1 MLNIHTL
8 WTLAVAEMR
17 TCRRMIRTW
26 VFIAIAFFVCIWGYW
41 DMINSASWPHP
52 PTSFA
57 DDSMTA
63 RYTISTI
70 MNVFV
75 AIFVIGMVCLT
86 FDIRARDVRNRMS
99 DVVDSIPAS
108 NIEILLG
115 RLVGIFFF
123 FLIFC
128 LIFLVLVTSYEL
140 VAEHL
145 ETRFQLGIR
154 PLTVLSLIVWN
165 LIPNLIFFGALVACL
180 VSLVRYR
187 LLVAAI
193 ALGLLYGV
201 NWIEE
206 YIPVRY
212 QESLSQ
218 FGGSALVPSD
228 LASVFVSPAI
238 VGNKLAILFVSIA
251 LLLFAA
257 SMFPRTDERRSIS
270 TVFGIVATATA
281 VLIFVG
287 SIASIHSSER
297 QKEAWAEKHLQ
308 LDPSSFPDVQTLEGT
323 IDLRPG
329 RKIIFDVT
337 LTFQKPAMN
346 NTDSVILS
354 LNPGY
359 EIHELYIDGQETSNY
374 DFTDGILKLPNDLLP
389 NLSHDLQVRAA
400 GKLKDRFAYL
410 DQERD
415 LQKFPNR
422 SVRQLGL
429 RNHIFHRDYVA
440 LMPGV
445 VWYPISGSVV
455 DRDEP
460 ELQKRDLFTTDL
472 KVTVPQN
479 WHVATVGKRE
489 FDESQQRTTYRFRSE
504 APVPEIALLASKF
517 DQRATAI
524 EGIEFEILFSK
535 KHLQNLD
542 ALSSLTDSID
552 QWVAE
557 RISNAHT
564 ASLIYPY
571 RAFYIVET
579 PSNLRVYGGGWQ
591 MDSVLQLPGMM
602 LIRES
607 NFPTERFEEV
617 VAREHRDQGRPWYS
631 KDEQDK
637 RVLNELLKYFRD
649 DGHGGSPFVGFSR
662 NFVSHQVSATGQG
675 ATVLQYLLEQ
685 LSNQLITKTDSYSA
699 ITLREFRKSLPSVDF
714 SETPEDDF
722 NSWAFQTHARLAA
735 APSTWKV
742 MNQTAL
748 FDLDFSTSP
757 IPSYRALL
765 VKGRALARSMIN
777 YYGTEEI
784 GTFLDQLVSTH
795 RGQSFTVA
803 EFLDVAS
810 DVGLDF
816 NEWVIS
822 WLEDTAVAGYITSTP
837 SVSKIE
843 EPTEDSANY
852 HTSFILH
859 NAEPM
864 AGLVRIF
871 WEDRKEPEENEF
883 RRGWPRGEYFDSGS
897 LFVERNQSKRI
908 TISTVHPLGRIWIEP
923 FLSHNRAVFEVLVPP
938 IADNIVTEIPV
949 VPLAMDDDWRPPVTD
964 VVIVDDLD
972 PNFRIVKRTDE
983 SQDFSVPTTLDPP
996 TYAHQEYDQG
1006 LLLSSTMRFGVW
1018 CRMYDSSYYGLYR
1031 RTSVPIVKGDQ
1042 NSAARF
1048 VANLPYSGK
1057 WNLEIYIPKDAFS
1070 SRYYGGWQEFLG
1082 IVFDDNR
1089 FVSRTAKPDAPEE
1102 HYRLTIKEED
1112 AARNEKFDI
1121 ANASEGWNDVGSF
1134 ELSSTDVEVLLSAW
1148 AGHEEVMV
1156 FADAIRWSPVSET
1169 VENEESYP

>member
-1 MLNIHTL
+1 
-8 WTLAVAEMR
+8 
-17 TCRRMIRTW
+17 
-26 VFIAIAFFVCIWGYW
+26 
-41 DMINSASWPHP
+41 
-52 PTSFA
+52 
-57 DDSMTA
+57 MTA

-115 RLVGIFFF
+115 RLAGIFFF

-128 LIFLVLVTSYEL
+128 LIFLVLITSYEL

-145 ETRFQLGIR
+145 EARFQLGIR
-154 PLTVLSLIVWN
+154 PITVLSLIVWN

-187 LLVAAI
+187 LLVGAI
-193 ALGLLYGV
+193 ALGLLYGF
-201 NWIEE
+201 NWIEA

-251 LLLFAA
+251 LLLLAA
-257 SMFPRTDERRSIS
+257 RMFPRNDDRIRICTILGIAASATTACIVVGLITTVNGLER
-270 TVFGIVATATA
+270 
-281 VLIFVG
+281 
-287 SIASIHSSER
+287 H
-297 QKEAWAEKHLQ
+297 KEAWVKEHRQ
-308 LDPSSFPDVQTLEGT
+308 LDPSSFPDVQHIEGT

-329 RKIIFDVT
+329 RKIVLDVT
-337 LTFQKPAMN
+337 LTVQSPTMN

-359 EIHELYIDGQETSNY
+359 DIKQLYIDGQTSNDY
-374 DFTDGILKLPNDLLP
+374 DFVDGILKLPNDLLT
-389 NLSHDLQVRAA
+389 NLSHDIRVQATGTLD
-400 GKLKDRFAYL
+400 DRFAYL

-415 LQKFPNR
+415 FQTFPNR

-429 RNHIFHRDYVA
+429 RNHIFHPDYVA

-557 RISNAHT
+557 RISNAHA
-564 ASLIYPY
+564 ASLSYPY
-571 RAFYIVET
+571 RAFYIVEI
-579 PSNLRVYGGGWQ
+579 PSNLRVYGGGWR
-591 MDSVLQLPGMM
+591 MDTVLQPPGMM

-649 DGHGGSPFVGFSR
+649 DGHGGSPFVGFAQ
-662 NFVSHQVSATGQG
+662 NFVSHQVSATGRG

-685 LSNQLITKTDSYSA
+685 LSNQLTTKTDSYST
-699 ITLREFRKSLPSVDF
+699 ITLREFGTSIASVDW
-714 SETPEDDF
+714 SQTPEDDF
-722 NSWAFQTHARLAA
+722 NSWAFQTRATLAA
-735 APSTWKV
+735 LPSTWKV

-748 FDLDFSTSP
+748 FDLDFSTEP
-757 IPSYRALL
+757 ILSHRTLL
-765 VKGRALARSMIN
+765 VKVRALARSMIDH
-777 YYGTEEI
+777 YGADKI
-784 GTFLDQLVSTH
+784 GTFLDQMVRNYRAH
-795 RGQSFTVA
+795 SFTVT
-803 EFLDVAS
+803 EFMDVAS

-816 NEWVIS
+816 SEWVIS
-822 WLEDTAVAGYITSTP
+822 WLEDTALPGYITTTP
-837 SVSKIE
+837 SVSKLE
-843 EPTEDSANY
+843 EQSEDSNNY
-852 HTSFILH
+852 QTSFILH

-871 WEDRKEPEENEF
+871 WKDREAPAEDEYRP
-883 RRGWPRGEYFDSGS
+883 RWPDGEYFNSS
-897 LFVERNQSKRI
+897 PLFVEDSQSKRI
-908 TISTVHPLGRIWIEP
+908 VISSVHPLGGIWIEP
-923 FLSHNRAVFEVLVPP
+923 YLAHNRAVFEVLVPP
-938 IADNIVTEIPV
+938 TAENIVTEIPV
-949 VPLAMDDDWRPPVTD
+949 IPLATDNDWQPPVTD

-983 SQDFSVPTTLDPP
+983 SQAFLVPKTLDPP

-1006 LLLSSTMRFGVW
+1006 LLLSSTMEFGVW

-1031 RTSVPIVKGDQ
+1031 RTAVPIVKGDQ

-1048 VANLPYSGK
+1048 VADLPYSGK

-1070 SRYYGGWQEFLG
+1070 SRYYGGWQELFG

-1089 FVSRTAKPDAPEE
+1089 FVSRTANADAPEE
-1102 HYRLTIKEED
+1102 YYRLTIKEDNADRKE
-1112 AARNEKFDI
+1112 EFDI
-1121 ANASEGWNDVGSF
+1121 ANAAEGWNEVGSF
-1134 ELSSTDVEVLLSAW
+1134 ELSATEVEVLLSAW
-1148 AGHEEVMV
+1148 AGHEEIIVV
-1156 FADAIRWSPVSET
+1156 ADAIRWSPVSET
-1169 VENEESYP
+1169 VENEESSP

>member
-8 WTLAVAEMR
+8 WILAVAEMR
-17 TCRRMIRTW
+17 SCRRMIRSW
-26 VFIAIAFFVCIWGYW
+26 VFVALAFFVCIWGYW
-41 DMINSASWPHP
+41 DMIDSASWPHP
-52 PTSFA
+52 PSGFV
-57 DDSMTA
+57 DDDMTA
-63 RYTISTI
+63 RYTISTM

-75 AIFVIGMVCLT
+75 AIFVIGMVLLT
-86 FDIRARDVRNRMS
+86 FDIRARDVRSRML

-115 RLVGIFFF
+115 RLAGIFIF
-123 FLIFC
+123 FLTFG
-128 LIFLVLVTSYEL
+128 LIFLVLVTSCEI

-145 ETRFQLGIR
+145 GTRFQLGIR
-154 PLTVLSLIVWN
+154 PITVLSLIVWN
-165 LIPNLIFFGALVACL
+165 LVPNLIFFGALVVCL
-180 VSLVRYR
+180 VTLVRFR
-187 LLVAAI
+187 LLVVAI
-193 ALGLLYGV
+193 ALGLLYGF
-201 NWIEE
+201 NWIEA
-206 YIPVRY
+206 YIPVRF
-212 QESLSQ
+212 QDSLSQ

-238 VGNKLAILFVSIA
+238 IGNKLGILLVAIA

-270 TVFGIVATATA
+270 TVLGIVATATA

-287 SIASIHSSER
+287 SIVTIHGTER
-297 QKEAWAEKHLQ
+297 QKEAWAEKQLQ
-308 LDPSSFPDVQTLEGT
+308 LDPSSFPDVQHLEGT

-329 RKIIFDVT
+329 RKIIFDIR
-337 LTFQKPAMN
+337 LTIQISTMN

-359 EIHELYIDGQETSNY
+359 EIQQLHIDGQETTNY

-389 NLSHDLQVRAA
+389 DLSHDIRVQAT
-400 GKLKDRFAYL
+400 GKLDDRFAYL

-460 ELQKRDLFTTDL
+460 EILKRDLFTTDL
-472 KVTVPQN
+472 KITVPQD

-489 FDESQQRTTYRFRSE
+489 VVEGQQRTTYQFRSE
-504 APVPEIALLASKF
+504 APVPELALLASKF
-517 DQRATAI
+517 DQRATTI
-524 EGIEFEILFSK
+524 EGIEFEILFSNE
-535 KHLQNLD
+535 HLQNLD
-542 ALSSLTDSID
+542 ALSPLTDFIN
-552 QWVAE
+552 QWIVE
-557 RISNAHT
+557 RISNSHA
-564 ASLIYPY
+564 ASLNYPY
-571 RAFYIVET
+571 RAFYIVEI
-579 PSNLRVYGGGWQ
+579 PSNLRIYSGGWR
-591 MDSVLQLPGMM
+591 MDTVLQPPGMM

-607 NFPTERFEEV
+607 NFPTERFEETV
-617 VAREHRDQGRPWYS
+617 VREQSKDWYS
-631 KDEQDK
+631 KDEQDE
-637 RVLNELLKYFRD
+637 RVFNELLKYFRD

-662 NFVSHQVSATGQG
+662 NFVSHQVSATGRG

-685 LSNQLITKTDSYSA
+685 LSNQLITKTDSYST

-714 SETPEDDF
+714 SQTPEDDF

-735 APSTWKV
+735 APSTWRV
-742 MNQTAL
+742 MNQTEL
-748 FDLDFSTSP
+748 FDLDFSASP

-777 YYGTEEI
+777 YYGTEKI

-795 RGQSFTVA
+795 WGQSFTVA

-852 HTSFILH
+852 HTSVILH

-883 RRGWPRGEYFDSGS
+883 RRRWPRGEYFDSGS

-908 TISTVHPLGRIWIEP
+908 AISSVHPLGRIWIEP
-923 FLSHNRAVFEVLVPP
+923 FLSHNRAVFEVLVPG

-949 VPLAMDDDWRPPVTD
+949 VPLAMDDDWRPPVTK
-964 VVIVDDLD
+964 VIVIDDLD
-972 PNFRIVKRTDE
+972 PNFSIVKRTDE
-983 SQDFSVPTTLDPP
+983 SQDFSVSETLDRPFG
-996 TYAHQEYDQG
+996 TVQEYDQG
-1006 LLLSSTMRFGVW
+1006 LLVSSVMLFGVW
-1018 CRMYDSSYYGLYR
+1018 SRMYDSSYYGLYR

-1089 FVSRTAKPDAPEE
+1089 FVSRTANPDAPEE
-1102 HYRLTIKEED
+1102 HYRLTIKDED

-1148 AGHEEVMV
+1148 AGHEEIMV

-1169 VENEESYP
+1169 VENPESSP